1 MCTHPML
8 ISVCIYFASILTF
21 LCLYTLNRIF
31 IYLCMSTHS
40 FTELYPDAVAKH
52 CSAVCQSLAL
62 TLIQSTAHMSP
73 ALKKAYLDGLGQ
85 LAQVCI
91 YLYSV

>member
-1 MCTHPML
+1 MICITCVH
-8 ISVCIYFASILTF
+8 IEYAIHSCIYTNTIML
-21 LCLYTLNRIF
+21 LYTLTC
-31 IYLCMSTHS
+31 IYIPNIHLYM

-85 LAQVCI
+85 LAKVYI
-91 YLYSV
+91 VYTV